1 MLHLSPE
8 TEFLAQRLAE
18 AQQVTPEDAIR
29 MALEQRAREQGLLGD
44 GRRREVDANTFAARQ
59 ALTDAFVAKIA
70 SMPDLDPRSPR
81 EIMDD
86 IDPL

>member
-1 MLHLSPE
+1 M
-8 TEFLAQRLAE
+8 
-18 AQQVTPEDAIR
+18 TPDDAIR
-29 MALEQRAREQGLLGD
+29 MALEQRAREAGILGD
-44 GRRREVDANTFAARQ
+44 AGRGKVDAATFAARQ

-70 SMPDLDPRSPR
+70 AMPELDPRSPQ

>member
-18 AQQVTPEDAIR
+18 AHRLSLEETIHMV
-29 MALEQRAREQGLLGD
+29 LEQRAREEGLLEEK
-44 GRRREVDANTFAARQ
+44 RASKPTAETVASRQ
-59 ALTDAFVAKIA
+59 ALTDALVAKFA
-70 SMPDLDPRSPR
+70 SMPILDPRSPR

-86 IDPL
+86 VDPL